1 MEVDTDDDVVE
12 VGCRI
17 VVADDHIV
25 VLEVETVVELAGL
38 VGNFVVDNKVVDA
51 TSVQIL
57 VFEAD
62 DKDSSACFGGEGFDV
77 VACI

>member
-25 VLEVETVVELAGL
+25 VLEVETVVELVGL
-38 VGNFVVDNKVVDA
+38 VGNFVVDNKVVDT
-51 TSVQIL
+51 TSAQIL

-62 DKDSSACFGGEGFDV
+62 DKDSSACFGGEDFDV
-77 VACI
+77 AA